1 MNTRFDELTVL
12 LAEKDE
18 ELKEKEKQ
26 NNDITI
32 ELSEAK
38 TKCAEKF
45 MRLVDLK
52 YIFFSFD
59 DCLISS

>member
-45 MRLVDLK
+45 MQLVDAK
-52 YIFFSFD
+52 EQIFEV
-59 DCLISS
+59 

>member
-1 MNTRFDELTVL
+1 MNTRFDELTML

-26 NNDITI
+26 NNDITM

-45 MRLVDLK
+45 MQLVDAK
-52 YIFFSFD
+52 EQIFEV
-59 DCLISS
+59 